1 MADNKKYYYIRL
13 KENFFDSDEIK
24 LLESIPDDGYKFS
37 NILLKM
43 YLKSLKYNGRL
54 MFNEKIPF
62 NAEMLATVTGHSVG
76 DVTRAIEMFQKF
88 GLIEVME
95 SGEIYMLDI
104 QSFIG
109 KTSTEADR
117 IKAYRRNIENKK
129 QQGVQMYDKRTPE
142 IEIDKELDIELYTE
156 IDRKTEG
163 KQTPPTANYYQQ
175 LSDAID
181 ENGFSLVLSLNQ
193 KELLLDYVKHD
204 NMEIGV
210 IAKALEEASNSNA
223 RTFNYVNGIL
233 KSKLKAGITTVAKW
247 NASKRDFRERRNANQ
262 VPTND
267 ENAEWAQE
275 MEAHWAG
282 D

>member
-76 DVTRAIEMFQKF
+76 DVTRAIEVFQKF

-163 KQTPPTANYYQQ
+163 EQTPPTANYYQQ

-247 NASKRDFRERRNANQ
+247 NASKRDFQERRNANQ
-262 VPTND
+262 VPKND
-267 ENAEWAQE
+267 ESAEWARE
-275 MEAHWAG
+275 MEEHWKG
-282 D
+282 N

>member
-163 KQTPPTANYYQQ
+163 EQTPPTANYYQQ